1 MFLGRAI
8 YGLGGESITV
18 ASSAILSIWFGN
30 GKEIALAF
38 GINLAVSRLGSV
50 VNDVLS
56 PTIANATGSAPMALF
71 AATSIN
77 ALSLIA
83 SIVVFCIDRQSTR
96 KIRQQNQVRYHL
108 TEALLEV
115 PAFAENDVGKEGRV
129 HYFGNFGF
137 MFWLLSISCVV
148 VYGCVFSFNSI
159 SWAQETH
166 MFGQMKE
173 SDVDCEDFFW
183 VEAWT

>member
-1 MFLGRAI
+1 
-8 YGLGGESITV
+8 
-18 ASSAILSIWFGN
+18 
-30 GKEIALAF
+30 
-38 GINLAVSRLGSV
+38 
-50 VNDVLS
+50 
-56 PTIANATGSAPMALF
+56 
-71 AATSIN
+71 
-77 ALSLIA
+77 
-83 SIVVFCIDRQSTR
+83 
-96 KIRQQNQVRYHL
+96 
-108 TEALLEV
+108 LEV
-115 PAFAENDVGKEGRV
+115 PAFADSDHGKEGRA
-129 HYFGNFGF
+129 HYLGTFGF